1 MACLALTNYC
11 FILVEV
17 VAKLE
22 LGLMHWYSYTY
33 ICLYELIFI
42 LIVWSYIRLSF
53 SDPGFIPKGYA
64 YKINELSPL
73 DQELIRIVI

>member
-11 FILVEV
+11 FILIEV
-17 VAKLE
+17 IEKHKFNL
-22 LGLMHWYSYTY
+22 LHWYSYTY

-42 LIVWSYIRLSF
+42 LIVWSYIRLAC

-64 YKINELSPL
+64 YKIYDLSPL
-73 DQELIRIVI
+73 D